1 MASPSIGIDNTFIMS
16 MHCLYSRAYYIDH
29 SCLFAFYQE
38 EEETPFNG
46 KQHTNRI
53 CGNRTEHGVY
63 KEINGYL
70 TFFVVVVVP
79 SLPSTTRIVNIF
91 FFSSFCLASMTFAN
105 KRTSEWS
112 IFQRVRE
119 SMCCVV
125 SNVYCYMQS
134 SRETYEEINKRKRGD
149 TRLRTTTNGMNVIN
163 RPRSHKLNDKN
174 IITKNGQ
181 IQEIRWDNKRTTQR
195 EGERSTECLQDRT
208 TQQQQQKQRQTPRA
222 TNRRTEIEDETE
234 WGVKKKTAL
243 TRVDNGNR

>member
-1 MASPSIGIDNTFIMS
+1 MVNNTQIEYVETGPNMEFTRKS
-16 MHCLYSRAYYIDH
+16 MDIWHFLLLLWFR
-29 SCLFAFYQE
+29 LFLA
-38 EEETPFNG
+38 
-46 KQHTNRI
+46 QHELWI
-53 CGNRTEHGVY
+53 Y
-63 KEINGYL
+63 
-70 TFFVVVVVP
+70 
-79 SLPSTTRIVNIF
+79 F

-234 WGVKKKTAL
+234 WGVKKK
-243 TRVDNGNR
+243 RH